1 MKIENVQI
9 FERITKDLSDAV
21 SKKKKKENKRKE
33 REERKKMRN
42 KWLNVPICQ
51 EKRCYEEK

>member
-1 MKIENVQI
+1 MCKFLKELRKIYLMLFQ
-9 FERITKDLSDAV
+9 K
-21 SKKKKKENKRKE
+21 KKKKKENKRKE